1 MRRITMLTLL
11 VFFCRTASAQLQNKS
26 ISIEETKQTSLLL
39 TELQNKVNQIANLR
53 QKLANN
59 VWNDAQEKE
68 STIIQLDDA
77 FTSLKV
83 FVYNSLEQRCTDENR
98 LMEISNVVRSVDPNM
113 AVKYAMLSEELKNTQ
128 K

>member
-1 MRRITMLTLL
+1 MLTLL

-98 LMEISNVVRSVDPNM
+98 LMEISNIVRSVDPNM